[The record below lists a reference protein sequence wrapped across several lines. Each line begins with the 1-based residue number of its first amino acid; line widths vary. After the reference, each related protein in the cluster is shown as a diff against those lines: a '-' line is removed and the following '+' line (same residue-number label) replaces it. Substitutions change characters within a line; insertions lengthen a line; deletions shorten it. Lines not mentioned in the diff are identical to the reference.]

1 MAETERLWLVE
12 REYGD
17 ESLVELVYASPD
29 GAHCVVKHFSVQLL
43 RSKEITAAIEVAP
56 ERLET
61 VGDEATQRRYAAE
74 VERVREQNDPDDVL

>member
-43 RSKEITAAIEVAP
+43 RSKEISAAIDVAP

-74 VERVREQNDPDDVL
+74 VERVREQHDPDDVL